1 MGFDVLRFQVDRHV
15 KVSDGFIV
23 PRQPA
28 FRGAPVVV
36 RCGVVR
42 FQSDRSVGG
51 IEGDF
56 RVFPKQVTDGKP
68 SSRGEIVISFSRD
81 VDDRAPFL
89 DCVVFLVLLLER
101 NGVGN
106 CLIYERR
113 PGVFTDTL
121 NGLIRF
127 FRVIGS
133 SLSVHTQDDFVGF
146 IAVPLNLFEMAFR
159 SFSDLSNGRDTAF
172 RGGLDFPDRLHPNTP
187 ATATMMPK
195 NPRTM
200 VMTASQRSIYAAPPL
215 RALSQ
220 ESRAG
225 RRGARGC
232 VRRDCRRPGPDI
244 CAST

>member
-81 VDDRAPFL
+81 VDDGAPFL

-172 RGGLDFPDRLHPNTP
+172 RGGLDFPEPSTSKHASDGDNDAEESKDNGNDSKP
-187 ATATMMPK
+187 A
-195 NPRTM
+195 
-200 VMTASQRSIYAAPPL
+200 VDI
-215 RALSQ
+215 
-220 ESRAG
+220 
-225 RRGARGC
+225 
-232 VRRDCRRPGPDI
+232 RRPAL
-244 CAST
+244 ASTVSRVKGGAERSPRVR